1 MTREQINL
9 HHTLVKLVVCSQ
21 ITLELIDE
29 LKGTV
34 SYRQDIKFHG
44 NNFASLL
51 EEMLTKVYKNLDT
64 EMEDTYVTIER
75 SLRNFIALPI
85 EELYQL
91 GETDERK
98 L

>member
-1 MTREQINL
+1 MNEEQINL

-21 ITLELIDE
+21 ITLELMDE
-29 LKGTV
+29 LKGTK

-44 NNFASLL
+44 NKFSSLL
-51 EEMLTKVYKNLDT
+51 EEILTKVYKNLDA

-75 SLRNFIALPI
+75 SLRNFIAIPI
-85 EELYQL
+85 EELYKL
-91 GETDERK
+91 GEIDGKK

>member
-1 MTREQINL
+1 
-9 HHTLVKLVVCSQ
+9 VVCSQ

-29 LKGTV
+29 LKGTK
-34 SYRQDIKFHG
+34 SYRQDIKFYG

-75 SLRNFIALPI
+75 SLRNFISLPI

>member
-1 MTREQINL
+1 MTQEQINL

-29 LKGTV
+29 LKGTK

>member
-1 MTREQINL
+1 MTQEQINL

-21 ITLELIDE
+21 ITLELMDE
-29 LKGTV
+29 LKGTK

-44 NNFASLL
+44 NKFATLL
-51 EEMLTKVYKNLDT
+51 EDTLTRVYKNLDT